1 MGATPSNSYYNGEL
15 LWVTIS
21 DIQDSFISTT
31 IKKITSPALKDY
43 HLKLFP
49 IDSIAISLRGSL
61 KFGILLKEATVSEN
75 CCLLFCDPSRLNYF
89 YLYYYFLYLRSI
101 NFPLF
106 YPRGSLFQTITID
119 VLKSLPIP
127 FFPLSRQGQIVT
139 FLNLKF
145 DLIQEL
151 LLKIDLLLK
160 KLEDYQA
167 SIIYEKIHLFD
178 SFSSSIKLKYLFS
191 IHCGVSFSELNSLYW
206 NGSFLFITPPD
217 MINTKY
223 LSTSKR
229 KITNLAILENSL
241 RKFHK
246 DSLVVSCRAS
256 IGNICILSE
265 DAYLS
270 RGCIGLQKKDF
281 NNVFIDYVYYSL
293 LASSK
298 KLEQLGRGSTFKEIT
313 TTDLRNF
320 LIFLPNYSLQQ
331 ELCISLDHKM
341 ALLKNLQSHY
351 RSLKAH
357 LEEYQQSLLYETF
370 QNLL

>member
-1 MGATPSNSYYNGEL
+1 MFVKLKYLLSSIGRGATPSNSYYNGEL

-101 NFPLF
+101 NFSLF

-127 FFPLSRQGQIVT
+127 FFPLSHQGQIVT

-160 KLEDYQA
+160 KLE
-167 SIIYEKIHLFD
+167 
-178 SFSSSIKLKYLFS
+178 
-191 IHCGVSFSELNSLYW
+191 
-206 NGSFLFITPPD
+206 
-217 MINTKY
+217 
-223 LSTSKR
+223 
-229 KITNLAILENSL
+229 
-241 RKFHK
+241 
-246 DSLVVSCRAS
+246 
-256 IGNICILSE
+256 
-265 DAYLS
+265 
-270 RGCIGLQKKDF
+270 
-281 NNVFIDYVYYSL
+281 
-293 LASSK
+293 
-298 KLEQLGRGSTFKEIT
+298 
-313 TTDLRNF
+313 
-320 LIFLPNYSLQQ
+320 
-331 ELCISLDHKM
+331 
-341 ALLKNLQSHY
+341 
-351 RSLKAH
+351 
-357 LEEYQQSLLYETF
+357 EYQQSVIYNTLIQQKSKMISLKLKYAYSFFTGFTPNTTNFSYYENGQYFWSQISDLNKKVITSTSKKISLKAIEDYKPKLTPKNSLLISFKLSLGTASFCLMDTYTNEAIASFPPENVNSLNYLYYIFPCTI
-370 QNLL
+370 Q